1 MNKAT
6 ISQESKANT
15 TNNTTNNTTS
25 NTASNTT
32 NNIPNKK
39 SKKLDIVMTIAWLL
53 AIISALII
61 HPSAEYLSYIDFR
74 SLGILWG
81 LMVIIQGLKENSVF
95 ERIAQVLLSKV
106 QEDWQLAAVLIAMCY
121 VGSMLI
127 TNDVALITFVP
138 FAIMILHNCNRDDIM
153 IPVIVLQTIAANLG
167 SMLTPIGNPQNLY
180 MYGLTGMGL
189 MEFILIMLPYS
200 LIAAA
205 LLAASIFFIFK
216 NPIVKNK
223 KVAPKANAINEIIN
237 SAEVDI
243 NSTTA
248 NTSTNTKLEL
258 SYERQIVSYFGSRA
272 QIIIYSILFVI
283 ALLTVM
289 RFIPWYVFAAV
300 VLIIV
305 GGMDYKILFRADY
318 ILILTFIGFFI
329 FTGNMGRIDII
340 NTFLGRVMSGR
351 EFIISVL
358 TSQVISNV
366 PATLMLSGYTTNY
379 RALIIGVNLGGLGTL
394 IASMASLIS
403 YKAYAKEYKSKS
415 AEYIRTFT
423 IYNIIFL
430 IILSAAYTLM
440 TL

>member
-6 ISQESKANT
+6 TSQESKANT
-15 TNNTTNNTTS
+15 ISNTTS
-25 NTASNTT
+25 NAISNETSNTT

-200 LIAAA
+200 MIAAA

-223 KVAPKANAINEIIN
+223 KVAPKANTT
-237 SAEVDI
+237 S
-243 NSTTA
+243 STTA
-248 NTSTNTKLEL
+248 NTSTNTKLEP

-318 ILILTFIGFFI
+318 ILLLTFIGFFI